1 MADDPTNGSGGNGR
15 HRGRGRDE
23 HDDISVPE
31 EPTVV
36 VSSRRFLVEGIE
48 RISRSLRRAA
58 DRCDELGFV
67 VDEAGV
73 DVAIDDLDE
82 EYEDLETLI
91 GALRRSFARL
101 KDANAKKETST

>member
-1 MADDPTNGSGGNGR
+1 M
-15 HRGRGRDE
+15 
-23 HDDISVPE
+23 
-31 EPTVV
+31 
-36 VSSRRFLVEGIE
+36 
-48 RISRSLRRAA
+48 
-58 DRCDELGFV
+58 